1 MAVTPSI
8 KVVKSFAFKGGTR
21 QWSNRYAFTGGTP
34 PDNTHWTTL
43 SDAVVNAEKAI
54 YTSGVTIV
62 GTVGY
67 AAGSDVPVFSK
78 TYTTTG
84 TGSFGAAAREAPGEC
99 ANLVRYSTA
108 ARSTKNH
115 PIYAYSYYHAVIF
128 DPTTAVDKPIAAQR
142 TAIGTYASSWIT
154 GFSDGGSVT
163 AVRSTPAGHTA
174 TGYLAEE
181 YITHRD
187 FPYTTSV

>member
-1 MAVTPSI
+1 
-8 KVVKSFAFKGGTR
+8 
-21 QWSNRYAFTGGTP
+21 
-34 PDNTHWTTL
+34 
-43 SDAVVNAEKAI
+43 
-54 YTSGVTIV
+54 
-62 GTVGY
+62 
-67 AAGSDVPVFSK
+67 
-78 TYTTTG
+78 
-84 TGSFGAAAREAPGEC
+84 
-99 ANLVRYSTA
+99 
-108 ARSTKNH
+108 
-115 PIYAYSYYHAVIF
+115 VIF